1 LADEGYDLTVI
12 DSNQT
17 LVESLVERY
26 DLMAVQG
33 NCASMDTLVQA
44 GIRTADLLI
53 AVTNEDEVNLLC
65 CMTAHQMNPE
75 LHTIARIRNPEYSQ
89 QIYQMQDVFGLSLAV
104 NPERQAA
111 IEIERLLKYP
121 GFLKREAFAK
131 GRVELVELRIGEK
144 SRLRNVRLADL
155 SNIIKNKVL
164 VCAVLRNGQSVIPDG
179 SYVLQEKDRIFVT
192 GTTHNLALMLKDL
205 GVITHKVRRVM
216 LCGGSRTAFYLAS
229 RLLKSG
235 VAVDIVERDLERCRQ
250 LAVKLPRA
258 NVIHGDASSQFI
270 LESEGIQSCDAVV
283 AMTGMDELN
292 VIVALYARSRDIEQI
307 ITKLSHEENNNIL
320 DSLSLGSLVCPK
332 ELCSATI
339 VRYVRA
345 MKNQTGAA
353 LTVHSVADGQVEA
366 SEFRVEPGTLYCG
379 QPLKEIHL
387 RHNVLIACI
396 MHGAEIEIPNGDSYF
411 QEGDTIIVITNGR
424 GITQLNDIFE

>member
-1 LADEGYDLTVI
+1 VKILIAGAGKVGTTLARRLAAEGYDLTVI

-53 AVTNEDEVNLLC
+53 AATNEDEVNLLC

-192 GTTHNLALMLKDL
+192 GTTHNLALML
-205 GVITHKVRRVM
+205 
-216 LCGGSRTAFYLAS
+216 
-229 RLLKSG
+229 
-235 VAVDIVERDLERCRQ
+235 
-250 LAVKLPRA
+250 
-258 NVIHGDASSQFI
+258 
-270 LESEGIQSCDAVV
+270 
-283 AMTGMDELN
+283 
-292 VIVALYARSRDIEQI
+292 
-307 ITKLSHEENNNIL
+307 
-320 DSLSLGSLVCPK
+320 
-332 ELCSATI
+332 
-339 VRYVRA
+339 
-345 MKNQTGAA
+345 
-353 LTVHSVADGQVEA
+353 
-366 SEFRVEPGTLYCG
+366 
-379 QPLKEIHL
+379 
-387 RHNVLIACI
+387 
-396 MHGAEIEIPNGDSYF
+396 
-411 QEGDTIIVITNGR
+411 
-424 GITQLNDIFE
+424 